1 MSKIIEI
8 VDVSKIF
15 NDFWGRPKVKAVQ
28 SLNIDIKQ
36 GEIFGLL
43 GPNGS
48 GKSTTIKMLLGLLK
62 PSSGQIAVFGQHPRS
77 SEIKNK
83 IGFLP
88 EESYLYSF
96 LTAEEALHFFGGLFG
111 LSRGMRQ
118 NRVDELIQLVGLEHA
133 RSRRLGEFSKGMA
146 RRIGLA
152 QALIGDPQ
160 LLILDEPTT
169 GLDPIGIQEIKH
181 LILELKK
188 KGKTIL
194 LSSHLLSEVQ
204 DVCDRVCILYGGKV
218 CSYGELD
225 DLLLKKDKTSLE
237 MTGVSSQK
245 LDQLSAWLKQNGVAF
260 DLQRPKE
267 NLETYFMRIISSENM
282 KATDGAVKGGEIPT
296 FFGTNQVLGEL
307 MKDKSPIKEVEK
319 KEEINTESIAKLIEQ
334 PVTSKP
340 NENEVQDVDRKLLD
354 ELTKKNQNENK

>member
-1 MSKIIEI
+1 
-8 VDVSKIF
+8 
-15 NDFWGRPKVKAVQ
+15 
-28 SLNIDIKQ
+28 
-36 GEIFGLL
+36 
-43 GPNGS
+43 
-48 GKSTTIKMLLGLLK
+48 MLLVLLK
-62 PSSGQIAVFGQHPRS
+62 PTSGQIAVFGQHPRS

-111 LSRGMRQ
+111 LSKGMRQ

-133 RSRRLGEFSKGMA
+133 RNRRLGEFSKGMA

-169 GLDPIGIQEIKH
+169 GLDPIGIQEIKQ

-237 MTGVSSQK
+237 MDKISPQK
-245 LDQLSAWLKQNGVAF
+245 IDQLSAWLKQNGISF

-282 KATDGAVKGGEIPT
+282 KATDGAVKGGDIPT
-296 FFGTNQVLGEL
+296 FFGTNQVLDSL
-307 MKDKSPIKEVEK
+307 MKENAPKKEKEK
-319 KEEINTESIAKLIEQ
+319 KEEVNTESISQLIEK
-334 PVTSKP
+334 PADSKP
-340 NENEVQDVDRKLLD
+340 QENEGQSIDRNLLD
-354 ELTKKNQNENK
+354 ELTKNQNENK

>member
-1 MSKIIEI
+1 MGKIVEI
-8 VDVSKIF
+8 VDVTKVFS
-15 NDFWGRPKVKAVQ
+15 DFWGRPKVKAVQ
-28 SLNIDIKQ
+28 SLNIDIHQ

-62 PSSGQIAVFGQHPRS
+62 PTSGQIAVFGQHPRHS
-77 SEIKNK
+77 DIKNK

-96 LTAEEALHFFGGLFG
+96 LTGEEALHFFGGLFG
-111 LSRGMRQ
+111 LPKAIRT
-118 NRVDELIQLVGLEHA
+118 NRVEELIQMVGLDHA
-133 RSRRLGEFSKGMA
+133 RNRRLGEYSKGMA

-169 GLDPIGIQEIKH
+169 GLDPLGIQEIKE
-181 LILELKK
+181 LILALKK

-194 LSSHLLSEVQ
+194 ISSHLLSEVQ

-225 DLLLKKDKTSLE
+225 QLLVKKDKTNLE
-237 MTGVSSQK
+237 LSNIAPQK
-245 LDQLSAWLKQNGVAF
+245 LDQLLAWLKQNGVNF
-260 DLQRPKE
+260 DMQNPKE
-267 NLETYFMRIISSENM
+267 SLETYFMRVISNENT
-282 KATDGAVKGGEIPT
+282 KDTGGATKGGALPS
-296 FFGTNQVLGEL
+296 FFGTNEVLGEL
-307 MKDKSPIKEVEK
+307 MKKTTTKVVEK
-319 KEEINTESIAKLIEQ
+319 PLEEVNKESIEQLIQAPETEK
-334 PVTSKP
+334 PVEKEGQS
-340 NENEVQDVDRKLLD
+340 VDRDLLN
-354 ELTKKNQNENK
+354 ELTKNKKQ

>member
-15 NDFWGRPKVKAVQ
+15 KDFWGRPKVKAVQ
-28 SLNIDIKQ
+28 SLNIEIKQ

-62 PSSGQIAVFGQHPRS
+62 PTGGKIAVFGQHPRS

-111 LSRGMRQ
+111 LSKGMRQ
-118 NRVDELIQLVGLEHA
+118 NRINELIQMVGLEHA
-133 RSRRLGEFSKGMA
+133 RNRRLGEFSKGMA

-169 GLDPIGIQEIKH
+169 GLDPIGIQEIKQ

-218 CSYGELD
+218 CSYGNLE
-225 DLLLKKDKTSLE
+225 DLLIKKDKTSLE
-237 MTGVSSQK
+237 LNKIPVQK
-245 LDQLSAWLKQNGVAF
+245 LEQLITWLKQNSISF

-267 NLETYFMRIISSENM
+267 NLEAYFMRVISEMNM
-282 KATDGAVKGGEIPT
+282 KETDGATKSGGVPS
-296 FFGTNQVLGEL
+296 FFGINQILGEL
-307 MKDKSPIKEVEK
+307 MKENAPNKEPPA
-319 KEEINTESIAKLIEQ
+319 KEEVNQESISKLIEKRETTA
-334 PVTSKP
+334 PLEKETP
-340 NENEVQDVDRKLLD
+340 EVDSKLLD
-354 ELTKKNQNENK
+354 ELTKNKSDNK

>member
-15 NDFWGRPKVKAVQ
+15 KDFWGRPKVKAVQ
-28 SLNIDIKQ
+28 SLNIEIKQ

-62 PSSGQIAVFGQHPRS
+62 PTSGQIAMFGQHPRS
-77 SEIKNK
+77 AEIKNK

-111 LSRGMRQ
+111 LSKGMRQ
-118 NRVDELIQLVGLEHA
+118 NRVNELIQLVGLEHA
-133 RSRRLGEFSKGMA
+133 RNRRLGEFSKGMA

-169 GLDPIGIQEIKH
+169 GLDPLGIQEMKQ

-188 KGKTIL
+188 KGKTVL

-218 CSYGELD
+218 CSYGELN
-225 DLLLKKDKTSLE
+225 DLLIKKDKTSLE
-237 MTGVSSQK
+237 LDKISAQK
-245 LDQLSAWLKQNGVAF
+245 LDQLSVWLKQNGISF
-260 DLQRPKE
+260 DMQRPKE
-267 NLETYFMRIISSENM
+267 NLEAYFMRVISEVNT
-282 KATDGAVKGGEIPT
+282 KETDGAIKSGGIPT
-296 FFGTNQVLGEL
+296 FFETNQVLDEL
-307 MKDKSPIKEVEK
+307 MKDKKPQEESKP
-319 KEEINTESIAKLIEQ
+319 KEEVNKESISQLMEQNNQPKLEEK
-334 PVTSKP
+334 TSQ
-340 NENEVQDVDRKLLD
+340 EIDRQLLD
-354 ELTKKNQNENK
+354 ELTKNQNDKK

>member
-1 MSKIIEI
+1 MVKIVEM

-15 NDFWGRPKVKAVQ
+15 KDFWGRPKVKAVQ
-28 SLNIDIKQ
+28 SLNLDIKE
-36 GEIFGLL
+36 GEVFGLL

-62 PSSGQIAVFGQHPRS
+62 PTSGQIAIFGQHTRHS
-77 SEIKNK
+77 DIKSK

-96 LTAEEALHFFGGLFG
+96 LTGEEALHFFGGLFG
-111 LSRGMRQ
+111 LSKGVRK
-118 NRVDELIQLVGLEHA
+118 NRVEELIQMVGLEHA
-133 RSRRLGEFSKGMA
+133 RNRRLGEYSKGMA

-169 GLDPIGIQEIKH
+169 GLDPLGILEIKE
-181 LILELKK
+181 LILALKK

-218 CSYGELD
+218 CSYGELN
-225 DLLLKKDKTSLE
+225 DLLVQKDKMSLE
-237 MTGVSSQK
+237 LSQMTPK
-245 LDQLSAWLKQNGVAF
+245 HLEQLSDWLKQNGIMF
-260 DLQRPKE
+260 NLQQPKE
-267 NLETYFMRIISSENM
+267 NLESYFMRVIRDVNAKE
-282 KATDGAVKGGEIPT
+282 TGGAVKSGGLPT
-296 FFGTNQVLGEL
+296 FFSANEILGDL
-307 MKDKSPIKEVEK
+307 MKEELPVTLSLNQ
-319 KEEINTESIAKLIEQ
+319 EEINKDAIVQLIEQ
-334 PVTSKP
+334 LPKVKDP
-340 NENEVQDVDRKLLD
+340 INENAPDVDRKLLD
-354 ELTKKNQNENK
+354 ELTQKRED

>member
-8 VDVSKIF
+8 ADVTKIF
-15 NDFWGRPKVKAVQ
+15 KDFWGRPKVKAVQ
-28 SLNIDIKQ
+28 SLNIEVKQ

-62 PSSGQIAVFGQHPRS
+62 PTSGQIAVFGQHPRS

-111 LSRGMRQ
+111 LSKGMRQ
-118 NRVDELIQLVGLEHA
+118 SRIDELIQLVGLEHA
-133 RSRRLGEFSKGMA
+133 RHRRLGEFSKGMA

-225 DLLLKKDKTSLE
+225 DLLIKKDKTNLE
-237 MTGVSSQK
+237 LSKMSPQK
-245 LDQLSAWLKQNGVAF
+245 LDQLSTWLSQNGVSF
-260 DLQRPKE
+260 EMQRPKE
-267 NLETYFMRIISSENM
+267 NLETYFMRIISEANT
-282 KATDGAVKGGEIPT
+282 KETDGAIKGGDMPT
-296 FFGTNQVLGEL
+296 FFGTNEVLGDL
-307 MKDKSPIKEVEK
+307 MKDNKPKETQQPK
-319 KEEINTESIAKLIEQ
+319 DEINKESLSLLLEQ
-334 PVTSKP
+334 NEKP
-340 NENEVQDVDRKLLD
+340 KVEENKTQEVDRQLLD
-354 ELTKKNQNENK
+354 ELTKKQNEKN